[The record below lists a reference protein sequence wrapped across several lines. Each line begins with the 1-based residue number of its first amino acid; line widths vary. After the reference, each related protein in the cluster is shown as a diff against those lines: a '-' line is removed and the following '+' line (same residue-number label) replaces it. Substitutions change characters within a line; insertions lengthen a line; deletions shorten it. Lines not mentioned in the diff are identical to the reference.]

1 MRVGAV
7 GCQPRAPTCCMIVI
21 FKRNDTILKIDN
33 TWNHHQCLFLPYF
46 LINSSRQP
54 CTSRWILSVSPC
66 WTGRTS
72 TSTWMFHQVNRS
84 PEASPSTHHG
94 IRDFEGLE
102 SAERTKQ
109 FAPATQ
115 LPDRFGISS
124 VHQVT
129 IQGME
134 ISISGADIFSMKND
148 TQVEWYSGIFH
159 FRTSLHHP
167 IYI

>member
-21 FKRNDTILKIDN
+21 FMRSDTILKIDN

-72 TSTWMFHQVNRS
+72 TSTWVFHQVSRS

-102 SAERTKQ
+102 SAELKR
-109 FAPATQ
+109 FAPAIR

-124 VHQVT
+124 VRSPWKR
-129 IQGME
+129 E

-148 TQVEWYSGIFH
+148 TQVEWF
-159 FRTSLHHP
+159 
-167 IYI
+167 